1 MSPLFPEGI
10 KKGFI
15 KDLTDGERETESEAS
30 RSKGMEAGY
39 YDANVLP
46 PPGNVLSNDS
56 CDP

>member
-1 MSPLFPEGI
+1 MSQLFLEGI

-15 KDLTDGERETESEAS
+15 KDLTDGERETESETN

-39 YDANVLP
+39 YNASVPP